1 MKWQEDN
8 NMEKRSARSHY
19 KAIDGKFLP
28 KKGYETEMDALT
40 TARFLNSKPFTIH
53 KMVAYKCIKC
63 GKWHIGS
70 TDRVLTDEDR
80 KEAAEKLKKYK
91 HIVL

>member
-1 MKWQEDN
+1 
-8 NMEKRSARSHY
+8 MEKRTTRSHY
-19 KAIDGKFLP
+19 KIIDGKMFP
-28 KKGYETEMDALT
+28 KKGYDTEMDALT
-40 TARFLNSKPFTIH
+40 TARFLNSQPNSIH

-63 GKWHIGS
+63 DKWHIGS

-80 KEAAEKLKKYK
+80 QKAREKLKKYK

>member
-1 MKWQEDN
+1 
-8 NMEKRSARSHY
+8 MEKRTTRSHY
-19 KAIDGKFLP
+19 KIIDGKMLP
-28 KKGYETEMDALT
+28 KKGYDTEMDALT
-40 TARFLNSKPFTIH
+40 VARFLNSQPYCVH

-63 GKWHIGS
+63 DKWHIGS

-91 HIVL
+91 HIVI

>member
-1 MKWQEDN
+1 
-8 NMEKRSARSHY
+8 MEKRTTRSHY
-19 KAIDGKFLP
+19 KIIGGKMFP
-28 KKGYETEMDALT
+28 KKGYDTEMDALT

-80 KEAAEKLKKYK
+80 KESAEKLKKYK
-91 HIVL
+91 HIVI

>member
-1 MKWQEDN
+1 
-8 NMEKRSARSHY
+8 MEKRTVRSHY
-19 KAIDGKFLP
+19 KVIDGKMLP
-28 KKGYETEMDALT
+28 KKGYDTEMDALT
-40 TARFLNSKPFTIH
+40 TARFLNSLPNSIH

-63 GKWHIGS
+63 DKWHIGS

-80 KEAAEKLKKYK
+80 QEAKEKLKKYK

>member
-1 MKWQEDN
+1 
-8 NMEKRSARSHY
+8 MEKRTTRSHY
-19 KAIDGKFLP
+19 KIIDGKMLP
-28 KKGYETEMDALT
+28 KKGYDTEMDALT
-40 TARFLNSKPFTIH
+40 TARFLNSQPYSIH

-63 GKWHIGS
+63 DKWHIGS

-80 KEAAEKLKKYK
+80 QEAREKLKKYK

>member
-1 MKWQEDN
+1 
-8 NMEKRSARSHY
+8 MEKRTARSHY
-19 KAIDGKFLP
+19 KVIDGKTLP

-53 KMVAYKCIKC
+53 KMVAYKCVKC
-63 GKWHIGS
+63 EKWHIGS
-70 TDRVLTDEDR
+70 TDRVLTEEDR
-80 KEAAEKLKKYK
+80 QEAAEKLKKYR